1 METIDLDEMK
11 RMWIETDK
19 ILLTVTMIVSLLH
32 SVFEILAFKNDIQF
46 WNSKDSMEGI
56 SIKTLYFQVFQ
67 SIIIFMYLF
76 DNQTSWM
83 IIISS
88 GFGIILELWKI

>member
-67 SIIIFMYLF
+67 SIIIFLYLF
-76 DNQTSWM
+76 DN
-83 IIISS
+83 
-88 GFGIILELWKI
+88 

>member
-76 DNQTSWM
+76 DNQTSRM